1 MGIYKKETADKY
13 QEFFNFMSQEHDL
26 ILTIEEMDEIVFEA
40 QRLIEKINK
49 LNRMKVFISGKIT
62 GEPIIP
68 CVFKFTQAMR
78 DEKIRDFETI
88 IHPFHL
94 DVYFGISHKEAME
107 ICLEA
112 LKDCTHIYMLKDW
125 KESKGAKIEHQF
137 ALENGIKIIYQ

>member
-1 MGIYKKETADKY
+1 MAVGAVRI
-13 QEFFNFMSQEHDL
+13 
-26 ILTIEEMDEIVFEA
+26 
-40 QRLIEKINK
+40 INDK

-78 DEKIRDFETI
+78 DEKIRDFEII